1 MCRRAGALFHPLVVE
16 TRLRGMSKPTAKIIT
31 TQAMLAV
38 HRTGSDLMVPQRKP
52 RQKLSFNVQMLRRTR
67 SQCACRLV
75 TRITRDHYAECRHHS
90 SMRCGGVAVADGTPP
105 TVTRS
110 ERAGSDRHKT

>member
-1 MCRRAGALFHPLVVE
+1 MSRRAGALFQPLVVE

-38 HRTGSDLMVPQRKP
+38 HRTGSDLMFPPRKP

-75 TRITRDHYAECRHHS
+75 DAYQTRPLRGMQAPQFNALWWCGSCRRDTAYGH
-90 SMRCGGVAVADGTPP
+90 
-105 TVTRS
+105 
-110 ERAGSDRHKT
+110 